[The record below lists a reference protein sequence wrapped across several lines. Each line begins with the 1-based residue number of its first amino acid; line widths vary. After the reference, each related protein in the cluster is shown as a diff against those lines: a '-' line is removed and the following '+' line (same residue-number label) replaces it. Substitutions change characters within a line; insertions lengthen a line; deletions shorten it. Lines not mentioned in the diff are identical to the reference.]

1 MKVAFLT
8 AGGIAP
14 CLSASIVSLIKFYNN
29 SDVSVEFIGYLNGY
43 KGLLKG
49 KSIKIPKIAA
59 PVAVAKTIIAVVID
73 FIPPM
78 YLTPYNSAHVDEPK
92 TFAKP
97 LDIPINPKSTKEE
110 IGLSNKK

>member
-29 SDVSVEFIGYLNGY
+29 TNVSVQFIGYLNGY

-49 KSIKIPKIAA
+49 KSINIPKNLHEYEEDIYSFGGS
-59 PVAVAKTIIAVVID
+59 
-73 FIPPM
+73 FIG
-78 YLTPYNSAHVDEPK
+78 NSRVK
-92 TFAKP
+92 
-97 LDIPINPKSTKEE
+97 
-110 IGLSNKK
+110 LSNIEDCIKNN